1 MFANGDGQACCAG
14 VEARGAASLLSKVKE
29 KSCTFLAALAAF
41 SLIRRAFPAGR
52 VTIRSS
58 RKDVDSSNC
67 ALLANGQV
75 CQPAQRVIPK
85 RVIPSMCHPPNVSH
99 EYPQRVVSSAGQCAL
114 PCRPYVPSPC
124 AIQRA
129 IHVRHRRVPSNVSSH
144 VRRTPRQCVGQDV
157 WDELSAVP
165 MNPLFATDEGVG
177 LDDFDPRV
185 NRWSHVTQKMGRDK
199 MAFVAERRRELLKR
213 VQARL
218 VV

>member
-1 MFANGDGQACCAG
+1 
-14 VEARGAASLLSKVKE
+14 
-29 KSCTFLAALAAF
+29 
-41 SLIRRAFPAGR
+41 
-52 VTIRSS
+52 
-58 RKDVDSSNC
+58 
-67 ALLANGQV
+67 
-75 CQPAQRVIPK
+75 
-85 RVIPSMCHPPNVSH
+85 MC
-99 EYPQRVVSSAGQCAL
+99 
-114 PCRPYVPSPC
+114 
-124 AIQRA
+124 
-129 IHVRHRRVPSNVSSH
+129 
-144 VRRTPRQCVGQDV
+144 RTPRQCVGQDV